1 MIHMILSDVYYKHN
15 INISF
20 ISRLS
25 STTVYLETPNVYQY
39 YVNIGNRRKENVST
53 N

>member
-1 MIHMILSDVYYKHN
+1 MIHIILSDVYDKHN

-20 ISRLS
+20 FSQLS
-25 STTVYLETPNVYQY
+25 LTSVYLETPNVYQY
-39 YVNIGNRRKENVST
+39 YVNIGYRRKENVST